1 MRSRSIIA
9 VDLLLLAILTS
20 CSLREFYPTAG
31 AIVGGGVGA
40 LGGPGTAAVGAG
52 GGALVGEKLKGN
64 DELEEAQETIT
75 QLTHG
80 DVEGLIKNQM
90 GAQNS
95 VIDGFISTVKRI
107 LMIAA
112 GILACYLLIP
122 IFVAKKCAKEEAVKS
137 ITRAPFPPRE
147 PPKPPTAL

>member
-1 MRSRSIIA
+1 MRSRNIIA
-9 VDLLLLAILTS
+9 LDLILLFLVTS

-31 AIVGGGVGA
+31 AIIGGGVGS
-40 LGGPGTAAVGAG
+40 LGGPGVAAVSAG

-75 QLTHG
+75 LLTHG
-80 DVEGLIKNQM
+80 DVEGLIKNKM
-90 GAQNS
+90 GEQNS
-95 VIDGFISTVKRI
+95 VIDGFINTVKRI

-112 GILACYLLIP
+112 GLLACYLLIP
-122 IFVAKKCAKEEAVKS
+122 IFVAKRCAKEEAEKS

-147 PPKPPTAL
+147 PPKPKP